1 MKLKDWNK
9 EERPRERLARLGAKN
24 LGNAELLAIF
34 LGSGVPG
41 TNAVDVAQALLAQ
54 AGGRLTEMSGW
65 SLEKYMEQK
74 GVGAARAGAI
84 AAALELGRRFMDEQT
99 EPRATVT
106 GPEDVFR
113 LMLPKLK
120 GLRHEECWALYLNRS
135 NIVIDRELLTTGT
148 VDATLFDTKHILR
161 SVIER
166 KAKAVILV
174 HNHPSGSPLPGEA
187 DLQATRQLQL
197 ALRAFDARLFDHVI
211 IADGSWYSFQ
221 EERVCK
227 SK

>member
-1 MKLKDWNK
+1 
-9 EERPRERLARLGAKN
+9 
-24 LGNAELLAIF
+24 
-34 LGSGVPG
+34 
-41 TNAVDVAQALLAQ
+41 VDVAQALLAQ
-54 AGGRLTEMSGW
+54 AGGRLTELSSW
-65 SLEKYMEQK
+65 SLAKYMEQK

-135 NIVIDRELLTTGT
+135 NIVTDRELLTTGT
-148 VDATLFDTKHILR
+148 ADATLFDTRHILR

-174 HNHPSGSPLPGEA
+174 HNHPSGNPLPGQA

-197 ALRAFDARLFDHVI
+197 ALRAFDAQLFDHVI